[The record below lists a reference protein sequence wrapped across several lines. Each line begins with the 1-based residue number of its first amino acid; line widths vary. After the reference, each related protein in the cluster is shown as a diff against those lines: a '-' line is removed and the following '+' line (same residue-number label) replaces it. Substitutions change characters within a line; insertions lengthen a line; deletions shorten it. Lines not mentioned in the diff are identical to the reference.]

1 MLIPLY
7 DDLNTPGYIA
17 NLHKFFDRAYKG
29 QENDKKIF
37 ISASKFVGLLNETK
51 DQWLDFKKKRS
62 SISKADILKK
72 IDLRNNAR
80 KNKNYREADIIR
92 NELLDN
98 DVLIEDKDDKTIW
111 KYK

>member
-17 NLHKFFDRAYKG
+17 NLHKLFDRAHKG
-29 QENDKKIF
+29 QESDKKIF
-37 ISASKFVGLLNETK
+37 ISACNFVGLLNETK
-51 DQWLDFKKKRS
+51 DQWLDFKKKKS
-62 SISKADILKK
+62 SISEADILKK
-72 IDLRNNAR
+72 IDLRDNAR
-80 KNKNYREADIIR
+80 KNKDYREADIIR

-98 DVLIEDKDDKTIW
+98 DVLIEDKDGRTIW